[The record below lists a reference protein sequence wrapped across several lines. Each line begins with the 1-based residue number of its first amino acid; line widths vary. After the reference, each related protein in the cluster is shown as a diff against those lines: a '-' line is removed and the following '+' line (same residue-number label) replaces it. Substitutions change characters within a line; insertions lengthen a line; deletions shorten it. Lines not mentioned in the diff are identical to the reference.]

1 MSKNRG
7 QRVLERLFQKIFV
20 SIVPVADGHEVLTVA
35 LKNKKILYKEQRHFE
50 GNEPSGAMN
59 RYIQEVVDASP
70 IYYISTVNTK
80 PHQGAYEGCLN
91 NGKTQHRDD
100 TRVSEVCRN
109 KKWTFY
115 ASLDDL
121 HSLTYEYHVVGLDF
135 IFSPFS
141 ILEYSFADKMKDVF
155 ALYAFSMP
163 GLFTVAIFDGDTL
176 EYAYHY
182 AHHKASEGGEEILD
196 ASASDFTS
204 NVPEEEEDKE
214 GLINLD
220 DIEGL
225 EDLDIIDDLDSLS
238 DIDDLNELE
247 EVHEFSEDMPT
258 TEEKRLSKDHSFMI
272 KGDMDNSAEDYQR
285 FTYIQKT
292 LNQFYSM
299 QECRGRF
306 IETVCI
312 ADSQGASEELKR
324 YLEEELFLNVLV
336 RKIDVIETISALA
349 MQEEEGL

>member
-1 MSKNRG
+1 M
-7 QRVLERLFQKIFV
+7 LERLFQKIFV
-20 SIVPVADGHEVLTVA
+20 SILPVEDGHEVLIVA
-35 LKNKKILYKEQRHFE
+35 LKNKKVLYKEQRHFE
-50 GNEPSGAMN
+50 GSEPSRAMN
-59 RYIQEVVDASP
+59 RYIEEAVDASP
-70 IYYISTVNTK
+70 IYYISTINTQA
-80 PHQGAYEGCLN
+80 HQGAHVGCSN
-91 NGKTQHRDD
+91 NGKTQHSDD

-109 KKWTFY
+109 KKWTLY

-121 HSLTYEYHVVGLDF
+121 HSLTYEYHTVGLDF

-141 ILEYSFADKMKDVF
+141 VLEYSFVDKIKDTF

-163 GLFTVAIFDGDTL
+163 GLFTVAIFDSGRL
-176 EYAYHY
+176 EYAHHY
-182 AHHKASEGGEEILD
+182 SHDNSQVAEDTSEALAI
-196 ASASDFTS
+196 DFTS
-204 NVPEEEEDKE
+204 TIPEEEDKD

-258 TEEKRLSKDHSFMI
+258 SEEKRLSREHSMI
-272 KGDMDNSAEDYQR
+272 KENIDDSAEDYQH
-285 FTYIQKT
+285 FNYIQKT
-292 LNQFYSM
+292 LHQFYSM
-299 QECRGRF
+299 EECGNRF
-306 IETVCI
+306 VETVCI
-312 ADSQGASEELKR
+312 ADSKGASEELKR

-336 RKIDVIETISALA
+336 RKVDVIETINALA